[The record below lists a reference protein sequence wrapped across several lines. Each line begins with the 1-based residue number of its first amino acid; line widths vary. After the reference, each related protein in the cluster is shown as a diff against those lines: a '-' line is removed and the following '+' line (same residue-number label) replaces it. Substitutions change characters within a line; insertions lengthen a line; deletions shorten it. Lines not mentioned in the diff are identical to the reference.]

1 MPKLEQRFDYVKI
14 GLASPDR
21 IRQWGERTLPNG
33 MVVGE
38 VTKPETINYRTLK
51 PEMDGLFCE
60 RIFDRLKT
68 GNVIVAS
75 INEFDIAVLSANVAV
90 WK

>member
-33 MVVGE
+33 TVVGE
-38 VTKPETINYRTLK
+38 VTTKKISMSPGCNFDGTLSTKTAKPAGSK
-51 PEMDGLFCE
+51 
-60 RIFDRLKT
+60 
-68 GNVIVAS
+68 VAQMKAR
-75 INEFDIAVLSANVAV
+75 EDAKA
-90 WK
+90 

>member
-33 MVVGE
+33 SDCRRGDQARNHQL
-38 VTKPETINYRTLK
+38 PY
-51 PEMDGLFCE
+51 
-60 RIFDRLKT
+60 
-68 GNVIVAS
+68 S
-75 INEFDIAVLSANVAV
+75 
-90 WK
+90 